1 MTIYARSNFTF
12 KSPAGIKIHTY
23 STSLNGPLGAIR
35 VMFSLLWRAPSTCH
49 LSPSWSLSCTSST
62 FALKHQWGSNFAHRN
77 APYCVLAPVGSL
89 FHFLCQR
96 DLEGAQDT
104 FLEKCENVRKIKG
117 NSSKRCVYEL
127 LKHRN
132 IQNQPRIISKTD
144 TLDFTQF
151 DLLPR
156 APD

>member
-1 MTIYARSNFTF
+1 MPSFALLESLAHVANFRF
-12 KSPAGIKIHTY
+12 KTPVGIK
-23 STSLNGPLGAIR
+23 
-35 VMFSLLWRAPSTCH
+35 FSRRKATFRA
-49 LSPSWSLSCTSST
+49 L
-62 FALKHQWGSNFAHRN
+62 
-77 APYCVLAPVGSL
+77 VLVGSL
-89 FHFLCQR
+89 FHFLRQR

-104 FLEKCENVRKIKG
+104 FFEKCENASKIKG

-127 LKHRN
+127 LKHQN

-156 APD
+156 ALN